1 MKKLSIYVFSLALV
15 FGMAVN
21 VQATP
26 ITFDLY
32 GGGAGG
38 EFDSLVYT
46 DTVYGVVLTVTAET
60 DTAIKVHRNNSYGL
74 GAYNPDDPS
83 DKNTLD
89 SFGSN
94 EKLIF
99 TFTDLPTGFDDLAL
113 ESIKFTRLDITGGE
127 DFALYLDGIRS
138 TTLGRQFTPGTIPW
152 NVADDL
158 TDLASRTFEDSF
170 SIKATAAGGDEDF
183 RIYQLTVSPVTTPV
197 PEPTTLLLLGI
208 GLTGLAGFGKKKFF
222 RKEDH

>member
-32 GGGAGG
+32 GGGAVG
-38 EFDSLVYT
+38 EFDFLVYT

-99 TFTDLPTGFDDLAL
+99 TFTDLPTGFDALAL

-127 DFALYLDGIRS
+127 DFALYLDGS
-138 TTLGRQFTPGTIPW
+138 KPLGRQFTPGTNPW

-170 SIKATAAGGDEDF
+170 SIKATAAGGEEDF

-197 PEPTTLLLLGI
+197 PQPEPATMLLLGA
-208 GLTGLAGFGKKKFF
+208 GLICLVGFRRKFKK
-222 RKEDH
+222 